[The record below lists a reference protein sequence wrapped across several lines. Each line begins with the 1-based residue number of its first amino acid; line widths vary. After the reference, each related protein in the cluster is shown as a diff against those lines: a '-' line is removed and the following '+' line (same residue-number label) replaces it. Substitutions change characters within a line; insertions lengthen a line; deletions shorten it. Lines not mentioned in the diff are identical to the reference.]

1 MSQSAWYI
9 TKKNRSKYILLIK
22 EKRLKGQLKQEGR
35 SIQVLFF
42 CSFFL
47 SVQKDMSSFRLSS
60 PNLGF
65 QQQPSEPKI

>member
-22 EKRLKGQLKQEGR
+22 EKRLKGKLKQEGR

-42 CSFFL
+42 LLVFL

-65 QQQPSEPKI
+65 QQQPPEPKI